1 MGLPGKEATSA
12 RREGATR
19 FSTELTEKNA
29 APSRGPCQGQRKC
42 VCGWGGHVA
51 TLTRVPGPRAMDP
64 SEMSAVSCCPTDS
77 STALDT
83 RAPWGIKLRP
93 RRAVNRC
100 ARCHNHGATDQIKD
114 HKHLCLFQT
123 CKCRKC
129 ARFS

>member
-1 MGLPGKEATSA
+1 
-12 RREGATR
+12 
-19 FSTELTEKNA
+19 
-29 APSRGPCQGQRKC
+29 
-42 VCGWGGHVA
+42 
-51 TLTRVPGPRAMDP
+51 MDP
-64 SEMSAVSCCPTDS
+64 SELSAVPCCPTDS
-77 STALDT
+77 STGLDT
-83 RAPWGIKLRP
+83 TAPWGIKLRP